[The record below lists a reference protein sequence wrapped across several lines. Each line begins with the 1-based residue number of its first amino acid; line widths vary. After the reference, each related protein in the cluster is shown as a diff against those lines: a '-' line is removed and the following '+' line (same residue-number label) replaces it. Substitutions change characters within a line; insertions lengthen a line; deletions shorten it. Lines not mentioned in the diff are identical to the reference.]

1 MKEEEEKKIKEVVE
15 KYEKIRN
22 PNGKKEQVKNEKN
35 KEKEKEK
42 EKDEIKKEKGK
53 KDKNKRSNSLSK
65 TSKKIEIFQKF
76 ILKEAEKQKNRSKS
90 PKSLGNYLYAFK
102 ISNKT
107 MATNLYVNSDI
118 CHNRIVEI
126 LEKIDDENIIE
137 NKLDQNDDYI
147 MVYKDR
153 NGNHKAYQNK
163 AEDHLKLGDKKY
175 ALFEIKTK
183 EGDTVYLYCSDVG
196 SSSLNVGIFKNKPH
210 ISISVIACDTENVR
224 DMNSMFNECKN
235 LKEIN
240 FGNNFNTSNVNDMRS
255 MFANCI
261 SLAEIDLTNF
271 KTKNVT
277 NMRNMFYNC
286 SNLKELDLTNFDT
299 ENVTDMN
306 SMFYNCSSLKE
317 INFGNTFNTS
327 NVKNMMNM
335 FYNCRSLTEID
346 LKIFNTENVTDMEC
360 MFFTCKSLKKINFGN
375 TFKTSQVTNM
385 KYMFYNCSS
394 LTGIDLIKFNTT
406 AVKDM
411 RGMFEVCSS
420 LTELDLKNF
429 DTKNVTNMEGMFYTC
444 KSLKKIN
451 FGNTFNTSQVTNMRN
466 MFYNCSSL
474 KELNLK
480 SFNTTK
486 VKDMYG
492 MFSECRNLKELNL
505 ENFSNE
511 NVGIMMNMFYNC
523 RSLQEINLQN
533 FNTSQV
539 YNMVAMFSGCS
550 SLKEI
555 NLQHFNTSEV
565 YNMTS
570 MFSGCSSLKKINFG
584 NTFNTSKVRYFDNM
598 FYGCSSLKELN
609 LQKFDIKNVY
619 KIEKMLYFCI
629 SLKKLTMSDSLYKK
643 LLNGID
649 FGNNIF
655 KGCSEIKNFYDGKS
669 DEEILKSIYKKKEK
683 EKVIVIEVKDKE
695 EKEQK
700 DEEEKSLDDL
710 LSEKVLKLNIKKT
723 NNLNENKNE
732 NENKIENEIKIENEN
747 KFGKNKIKKAVNLLP
762 LLDFYLK
769 HTKKEDR
776 LYKHI
781 FKIAELY
788 KDFTEE
794 QNLSDYFISK
804 YQDKIIEIGNFKILS
819 KIDLIE
825 QCLIKEILE
834 KLKEKN
840 KNKINEKDLK
850 DEKLLVY
857 IKEYTK
863 EEEEENKKKK
873 EDKNKNKN
881 EKDNKKEE
889 LFINSVWKENNIVW
903 EDEYY
908 EDWIVLEIRNDK
920 NEKQKYYVNNINSIE
935 IGQEKIGLFKNV
947 QNIEIEIIKIS
958 IPENF
963 IEGINDLSYMFFGC
977 NKLKEVI
984 WEIKDDK
991 TKKISNVT
999 NFSHMF
1005 YNCIALYSVNFEV
1018 FDTKNVTDMSYMFY
1032 NCEDI
1037 ASISEPLH
1045 TQIYRNFESK
1055 LYKTCFCQPF
1065 KEEIK
1070 KRKFEEKNTLFGTEY
1085 KQLYKENGKEDQSFP
1100 FKLKTLI
1107 EIVQR
1112 LCNFYNYINKEKKE
1126 IPDNWIEIY
1135 KKKEQDYKEYL
1146 KTLRNKEVKIDLFQL
1161 IVDQIF
1167 GFKNE
1172 DPIIKEWLD
1181 YIINK
1186 KKEQE
1191 KFDEKKYQYLN
1202 IYKDLSED
1210 YYPYNLDLYTKKIN
1224 EGGKNIDVR
1233 ESRYDKE
1240 ILKRKNLNCEDKF
1253 DFIDLF
1259 FLSKKFDESC
1269 NKIKFENFNTSN
1281 VSNMAYMFYGCK
1293 YLYELDLK
1301 NWNL

>member
-1 MKEEEEKKIKEVVE
+1 M
-15 KYEKIRN
+15 
-22 PNGKKEQVKNEKN
+22 
-35 KEKEKEK
+35 
-42 EKDEIKKEKGK
+42 DK
-53 KDKNKRSNSLSK
+53 KDNS
-65 TSKKIEIFQKF
+65 KIAHQD
-76 ILKEAEKQKNRSKS
+76 EAEDK
-90 PKSLGNYLYAFK
+90 
-102 ISNKT
+102 
-107 MATNLYVNSDI
+107 
-118 CHNRIVEI
+118 
-126 LEKIDDENIIE
+126 
-137 NKLDQNDDYI
+137 
-147 MVYKDR
+147 
-153 NGNHKAYQNK
+153 
-163 AEDHLKLGDKKY
+163 LKLKDQKY
-175 ALFEIKTK
+175 ALFKIKK
-183 EGDTVYLYCSDVG
+183 QNEEMVYLYCSDVE
-196 SSSLNVGIFKNKPH
+196 SCKNNGIFEGTDH
-210 ISISVIACDTENVR
+210 ISISIIACDTESVT
-224 DMNSMFNECKN
+224 DMGFMFSRCSRLEK
-235 LKEIN
+235 IN
-240 FGNNFNTSNVNDMRS
+240 FGN
-255 MFANCI
+255 
-261 SLAEIDLTNF
+261 
-271 KTKNVT
+271 K
-277 NMRNMFYNC
+277 
-286 SNLKELDLTNFDT
+286 
-299 ENVTDMN
+299 
-306 SMFYNCSSLKE
+306 
-317 INFGNTFNTS
+317 
-327 NVKNMMNM
+327 
-335 FYNCRSLTEID
+335 
-346 LKIFNTENVTDMEC
+346 FNTENV
-360 MFFTCKSLKKINFGN
+360 
-375 TFKTSQVTNM
+375 
-385 KYMFYNCSS
+385 
-394 LTGIDLIKFNTT
+394 
-406 AVKDM
+406 KDM
-411 RGMFEVCSS
+411 MH
-420 LTELDLKNF
+420 
-429 DTKNVTNMEGMFYTC
+429 
-444 KSLKKIN
+444 
-451 FGNTFNTSQVTNMRN
+451 
-466 MFYNCSSL
+466 
-474 KELNLK
+474 
-480 SFNTTK
+480 
-486 VKDMYG
+486 
-492 MFSECRNLKELNL
+492 MFSSC
-505 ENFSNE
+505 SN
-511 NVGIMMNMFYNC
+511 
-523 RSLQEINLQN
+523 
-533 FNTSQV
+533 
-539 YNMVAMFSGCS
+539 
-550 SLKEI
+550 
-555 NLQHFNTSEV
+555 
-565 YNMTS
+565 
-570 MFSGCSSLKKINFG
+570 
-584 NTFNTSKVRYFDNM
+584 
-598 FYGCSSLKELN
+598 LKELN

-643 LLNGID
+643 LLYGID

-655 KGCSEIKNFYDGKS
+655 KGCSEIKNFYKDQS
-669 DEEILKSIYKKKEK
+669 DKDILNNIANENEK
-683 EKVIVIEVKDKE
+683 VIEVKNKE
-695 EKEQK
+695 KKEQK

-723 NNLNENKNE
+723 NNLNENK
-732 NENKIENEIKIENEN
+732 IENEN
-747 KFGKNKIKKAVNLLP
+747 EFGKNKIKKAVNLLP

-863 EEEEENKKKK
+863 EEENKKKK

-889 LFINSVWKENNIVW
+889 LFINSIWKENNIVW

-947 QNIEIEIIKIS
+947 QNIESIKIT

-963 IEGINDLSYMFFGC
+963 IEGINDLSYMFYGC
-977 NKLKEVI
+977 NQLKKVI

-1100 FKLKTLI
+1100 FKLKTLK

-1135 KKKEQDYKEYL
+1135 KKKSKII
-1146 KTLRNKEVKIDLFQL
+1146 RNI
-1161 IVDQIF
+1161 
-1167 GFKNE
+1167 
-1172 DPIIKEWLD
+1172 
-1181 YIINK
+1181 
-1186 KKEQE
+1186 
-1191 KFDEKKYQYLN
+1191 
-1202 IYKDLSED
+1202 
-1210 YYPYNLDLYTKKIN
+1210 
-1224 EGGKNIDVR
+1224 
-1233 ESRYDKE
+1233 
-1240 ILKRKNLNCEDKF
+1240 
-1253 DFIDLF
+1253 
-1259 FLSKKFDESC
+1259 
-1269 NKIKFENFNTSN
+1269 
-1281 VSNMAYMFYGCK
+1281 
-1293 YLYELDLK
+1293 
-1301 NWNL
+1301 